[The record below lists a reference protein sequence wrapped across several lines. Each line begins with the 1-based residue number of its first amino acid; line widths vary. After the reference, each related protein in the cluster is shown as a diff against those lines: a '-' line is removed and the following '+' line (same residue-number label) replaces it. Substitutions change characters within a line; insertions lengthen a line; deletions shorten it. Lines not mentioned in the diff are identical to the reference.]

1 MQQEG
6 DDERNRCR
14 KRAVAWIAVAQRSR
28 SQSPHQQQCCGFSDV
43 PLNRRAMRMRANVAG
58 GVSGSDRMTVKN
70 PLACYENEGQSRS
83 INYERRGDCEFF
95 AVIVGKDRTTEPRQR
110 ADALQLRSST

>member
-14 KRAVAWIAVAQRSR
+14 KRAVAWIAVAQSR
-28 SQSPHQQQCCGFSDV
+28 SQSPHQQQCCVFSDV

-70 PLACYENEGQSRS
+70 PLACYEN
-83 INYERRGDCEFF
+83 RRTKPLDT
-95 AVIVGKDRTTEPRQR
+95 V
-110 ADALQLRSST
+110 